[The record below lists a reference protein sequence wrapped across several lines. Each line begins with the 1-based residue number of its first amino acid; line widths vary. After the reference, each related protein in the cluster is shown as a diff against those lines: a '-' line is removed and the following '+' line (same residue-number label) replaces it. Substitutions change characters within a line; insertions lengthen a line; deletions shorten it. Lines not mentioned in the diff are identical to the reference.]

1 MVSTGGDNEKVW
13 NDCFK
18 LKVNI
23 STKINPSS
31 YLSIKNDLLKHSK
44 KIIVIAQINKYF
56 DGYRSK
62 ILKTL
67 PDLIKKQDHKLVDQL
82 HQDTKF
88 TSQLGVFDTIIV
100 NHYYKD
106 QLIATYPWVL
116 TYLMKIILQSPT
128 RF

>member
-1 MVSTGGDNEKVW
+1 M
-13 NDCFK
+13 
-18 LKVNI
+18 
-23 STKINPSS
+23 
-31 YLSIKNDLLKHSK
+31 KHSK
-44 KIIVIAQINKYF
+44 KIIAIAQINKYF

-116 TYLMKIILQSPT
+116 TYWINENNFTITDDILGMQTFHDTIKQILQQLKAITKEDNIKAKKALSA
-128 RF
+128 